1 MAKLTEPMII
11 ARAKSSDLNSIKKL
25 NCWGNELTDV
35 SLLQR
40 MPNVE
45 VLALSVNKISSLGD
59 FRCCSKLRE
68 LYLRKNLISKLNE
81 VCYLQDCANLQNLT
95 LSENPCTNVEGYRL
109 SVIRALPRLQ
119 KLDDLEVTD
128 EERRTAVRQGVDLLH
143 PEDEDCQY
151 SGYAPPD
158 HNGYSNGVKYESDE
172 PTWDESIEEA
182 GVEPNGRQ
190 SSPEVSNEVLVAHK
204 VRLNNK
210 ASSFT
215 YGVTLVPT
223 TTACEP
229 HSKARLIRSSSKAVQ
244 WCDAKGKACKMSP
257 DQTPPEMESPEPPRQ
272 YHDEYADRRN
282 ANYNNSENHTGH
294 RRDSTQSYHSTG
306 QSYQQQAYQ
315 PPTPNSP
322 DPLMTP
328 QRRQKEASPEAA
340 PYLPPSPS
348 SPPMLSQN
356 TPNSTTCSPSEH
368 GPRFRSE
375 SEPRVYPEQLPLYPC
390 NHQDEEYYYRSQQQP
405 RHRFHHPSSIQQHPP
420 SVPITGN
427 GRPKSRT
434 SNILSAVLC
443 LLKELDY
450 QSLEVVDN
458 TVNARMNELMHEHNA

>member
-95 LSENPCTNVEGYRL
+95 LSENPCTNAEGYRL

-151 SGYAPPD
+151 SGYSPPD

-190 SSPEVSNEVLVAHK
+190 SSPEVSNEVLVAH
-204 VRLNNK
+204 
-210 ASSFT
+210 
-215 YGVTLVPT
+215 
-223 TTACEP
+223 
-229 HSKARLIRSSSKAVQ
+229 
-244 WCDAKGKACKMSP
+244 KMSP

-306 QSYQQQAYQ
+306 QSYQQQTYQ

>member
-95 LSENPCTNVEGYRL
+95 LSENPCTNAEGYRL

-151 SGYAPPD
+151 SGYSPPD

-190 SSPEVSNEVLVAHK
+190 SSPEVSNEVLVAH
-204 VRLNNK
+204 
-210 ASSFT
+210 
-215 YGVTLVPT
+215 
-223 TTACEP
+223 
-229 HSKARLIRSSSKAVQ
+229 
-244 WCDAKGKACKMSP
+244 KMSP

-306 QSYQQQAYQ
+306 QSYQQQTY
-315 PPTPNSP
+315 
-322 DPLMTP
+322 
-328 QRRQKEASPEAA
+328 
-340 PYLPPSPS
+340 
-348 SPPMLSQN
+348 
-356 TPNSTTCSPSEH
+356 
-368 GPRFRSE
+368 
-375 SEPRVYPEQLPLYPC
+375 
-390 NHQDEEYYYRSQQQP
+390 QDEEYYYRSQQQP

>member
-282 ANYNNSENHTGH
+282 ANYNNSENHTGYSH

-306 QSYQQQAYQ
+306 QSYQQQAY
-315 PPTPNSP
+315 
-322 DPLMTP
+322 
-328 QRRQKEASPEAA
+328 
-340 PYLPPSPS
+340 
-348 SPPMLSQN
+348 
-356 TPNSTTCSPSEH
+356 
-368 GPRFRSE
+368 
-375 SEPRVYPEQLPLYPC
+375 
-390 NHQDEEYYYRSQQQP
+390 QDEEYYYRSQQQP

>member
-1 MAKLTEPMII
+1 MSKLTEPMII
-11 ARAKSSDLNSIKKL
+11 ARAKSSDLNTIKKL

-35 SLLQR
+35 SLVQR

-45 VLALSVNKISSLGD
+45 VLALSVNNISSLAD

-68 LYLRKNLISKLNE
+68 LYMRKNSISELNE

-95 LSENPCTNVEGYRL
+95 LTENPCTNFEGYRL
-109 SVIRALPRLQ
+109 AVIRALPRLQ
-119 KLDDLEVTD
+119 KLDDVEVTD
-128 EERRTAVRQGVDLLH
+128 EERRNALRQGVDLVH

-151 SGYAPPD
+151 QVPSYPSQE
-158 HNGYSNGVKYESDE
+158 HNGYSNGIKYESDE
-172 PTWDESIEEA
+172 PTWEESIEEA
-182 GVEPNGRQ
+182 PAEPNGRQ
-190 SSPEVSNEVLVAHK
+190 SSPEVSNEVLVAH
-204 VRLNNK
+204 
-210 ASSFT
+210 
-215 YGVTLVPT
+215 
-223 TTACEP
+223 
-229 HSKARLIRSSSKAVQ
+229 
-244 WCDAKGKACKMSP
+244 KMSP

-282 ANYNNSENHTGH
+282 ANYNNSEHSGYSQ

-306 QSYQQQAYQ
+306 QSYQQQQSY
-315 PPTPNSP
+315 
-322 DPLMTP
+322 
-328 QRRQKEASPEAA
+328 
-340 PYLPPSPS
+340 
-348 SPPMLSQN
+348 
-356 TPNSTTCSPSEH
+356 
-368 GPRFRSE
+368 
-375 SEPRVYPEQLPLYPC
+375 
-390 NHQDEEYYYRSQQQP
+390 QDEDYYYRSQQQP
-405 RHRFHHPSSIQQHPP
+405 RQRFHHPSSMQQHPP